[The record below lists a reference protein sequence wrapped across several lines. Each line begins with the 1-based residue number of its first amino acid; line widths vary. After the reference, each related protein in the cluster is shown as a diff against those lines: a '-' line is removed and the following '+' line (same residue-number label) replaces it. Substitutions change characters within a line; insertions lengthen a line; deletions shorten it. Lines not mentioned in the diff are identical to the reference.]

1 MRLLAPSLLFASV
14 AVAALPRCGDA
25 AELRQIG
32 TISIPGEALD
42 SFDISFVDPKT
53 NRYFLADRSNKA
65 IDIFDGRE
73 NRFIGRAEGFVG
85 AVMKDGRVDNAHS
98 GPNGVVTANGGTEIW
113 AGDGDSTVKVIN
125 AKTMKIVDSISTGGK
140 GRADEVG
147 FDPKDQVFIVGNPAD
162 EPPFLTLI
170 STKPGHKI
178 IGKIVVER
186 ASDGIEQP
194 QYYPG
199 DGMFYVDVPE
209 LDKDKAKGALAVVDP
224 KTAKLVKLLP
234 VDNCVPHGLAIG
246 PGSMMF
252 LGCGAGNP
260 RLGLPAQLVVFD
272 AKQGKVA
279 AAIAGVGGSDESSV
293 NNKIGQYYSALAG
306 NPGGSILAV
315 IDAKTNMLAQKISTS
330 GTAHSVAA
338 SEANNQVF
346 VPMAKTGG
354 PCGGC
359 IVVFG
364 PQ

>member
-1 MRLLAPSLLFASV
+1 MRILLLALLSASV
-14 AVAALPRCGDA
+14 AVSVVPGTAKAG
-25 AELRQIG
+25 ELRQIG

-42 SFDISFVDPKT
+42 SFDISFVDAKT
-53 NRYFLADRSNKA
+53 NRYLLADRSNKA
-65 IDIFDGRE
+65 IDIFDVKGSA
-73 NRFIGRAEGFVG
+73 FIGRAGGFVG
-85 AVMKDGRVDNAHS
+85 AVMKDGRVDNSHS
-98 GPNGVVTANGGTEIW
+98 GPNGVVTANGGAEIW
-113 AGDGDSTVKVIN
+113 AGDGDSTVKVFD
-125 AKTMKIVDSISTGGK
+125 AKTMKLIDTISTGGK

-147 FDPKDQVFIVGNPAD
+147 FDPKDQVFIAGNPSD
-162 EPPFLTLI
+162 EAPFLTLI

-178 IGKIVVER
+178 IGKVMLDR
-186 ASDGIEQP
+186 ASDGVEQP
-194 QYYPG
+194 QYFPG

-209 LDKDKAKGALAVVDP
+209 LDKDKTKGALAVIDP

-234 VDNCVPHGLAIG
+234 VDNCVPHGLALG
-246 PGSMMF
+246 TGSMMF

-260 RLGLPAQLVVFD
+260 RLGLPAQLLVFD
-272 AKQGKVA
+272 AKTGKVA
-279 AAIAGVGGSDESSV
+279 AAIAGVGGSDESAV

-315 IDAKTNMLAQKISTS
+315 IDARTNMLSQKISTS

-338 SEANNQVF
+338 SETNNHVF

-364 PQ
+364 PE